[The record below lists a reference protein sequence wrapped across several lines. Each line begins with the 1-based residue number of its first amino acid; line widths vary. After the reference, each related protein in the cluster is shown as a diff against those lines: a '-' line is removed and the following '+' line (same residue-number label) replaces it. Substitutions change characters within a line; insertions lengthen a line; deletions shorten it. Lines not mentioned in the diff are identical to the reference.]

1 MRCVVLSLLVLGL
14 VGGASA
20 GKIGVW
26 EFDDSCPADD
36 GTGTY
41 SGKCTGSTALNT
53 NYGVFGDAYEFTG
66 DGDVYM
72 SNNSEF
78 SWMQNGK
85 HATVTMWVRPQTESV
100 TEKIVA
106 KQGEWALQL
115 TEGSA
120 GDGKKTLDLVIWS
133 GSTGSLASDTV
144 PLDEWTFLAF
154 RFDENIDVEALKDG
168 SNSIG
173 TVSVESQSSTHP
185 FSVGSRHNSAGS
197 YDNFDGFI
205 DATRVYDRLLT
216 GSEIDT
222 LYNQN
227 SLNNPPQFNSTS
239 VSPDPPLIGKNVSAS
254 FSVSD
259 SDGSVSEVLVEVFES
274 GTEVASRTQSYS
286 SSSVSDTFSDLY
298 NINDANYTFYYTVTD
313 NDGAQSVTTIERQA
327 EEPPDS
333 TPPNISYNPDT
344 TDSGTHSQSWIF
356 ANYSASDNEN
366 IGQVLSELGS
376 SNTTVTN
383 SANGN
388 YWINHTG
395 LSDGTYS
402 LQGWA
407 NDTAANWNS
416 TGARSITLDTTP
428 PTTSDN
434 YSKSGW
440 QDLSEVSVE
449 LTATDSAS
457 SVANLTYSVDGG
469 TESTVNDNKTS
480 LTISGDGN
488 HTIDFYA
495 FDSKGNKEAV
505 QTEYVALDTQSPT
518 LSSNASDGWKKK
530 DSEAVGI
537 TASDSLS
544 GPSQTSYRIN
554 GGTWTISSGGSATAS
569 PSGNGNHTIEFNAT
583 DGAGNTASIVTDYS
597 ALDTEVPST
606 SLNDTVTTWLSE
618 ATRAVAAEAV
628 DSYSGVGRI
637 SYRVDGGSWSTE
649 SGTPASFNVSGDG
662 NHTVEFN
669 ATDNVGNTESVATN
683 YVELDDTAPSQVSIG
698 TPENVTYQD
707 QTTIDLNATG
717 SDATSGIGTW
727 YYSKDGG
734 SYQQFTPNTS
744 LTYTDGQH
752 TVEVRAQD
760 RASNNASTS
769 VSFYV
774 NVTLANGYVKTVPP
788 GKAVSLRS
796 DPSRNLSKFSNAVE
810 GVQDI
815 VFGDGLGSNL
825 SAQLRVNISEANVT
839 ADNLVF
845 ETNRTEAKSVVH
857 NTSSVAN
864 LKQKSLLIPRIENT
878 GKVHICPGAENLSSI
893 GLNCSNGYNISSGET
908 VNGVSLSEASISG
921 QDYYEAE
928 GINGTGGVEVAAAS
942 SSGGGGEGSG
952 GSDDS
957 SQNASVVFST
967 PRFELLP
974 GTEVSETVRITNREP
989 KKNTVDVSVP
999 DTPSCKPV
1007 KLREGLN
1014 TGGFAQKAS
1023 YTLEPNQ
1030 TVSTA
1035 VQLAMPENASTGF
1048 ECTLDAEASQGKA
1061 DEFTVVVEKQSNPL
1075 AFLDNG
1081 WPISFCRDVSL
1092 DTLETG
1098 RCENEVVEKFT
1109 VGHALLLGFL
1119 SAAAI
1124 FLYRVT

>member
-1 MRCVVLSLLVLGL
+1 MLRWHPVLRKIRFLVVSLLIIGL
-14 VGGASA
+14 VGGVSA
-20 GKIGVW
+20 EQIEGFEDGDISEYSGDTGC
-26 EFDDSCPADD
+26 FDVQNS
-36 GTGTY
+36 TVFKGTY
-41 SGKCTGSTALNT
+41 ALKGNDNGCSATYPTISRSDISISADEIRIKMRSDNVQNT
-53 NYGVFGDAYEFTG
+53 ISWIPG
-66 DGDVYM
+66 DGSGNKLWYLRIENGVVKTINAQSTSA
-72 SNNSEF
+72 SN
-78 SWMQNGK
+78 
-85 HATVTMWVRPQTESV
+85 
-100 TEKIVA
+100 
-106 KQGEWALQL
+106 
-115 TEGSA
+115 
-120 GDGKKTLDLVIWS
+120 
-133 GSTGSLASDTV
+133 DTWH
-144 PLDEWTFLAF
+144 EIAF
-154 RFDENIDVEALKDG
+154 KNIDFSAETYDFYVDG
-168 SNSIG
+168 QEVDSGVSFFDSGISSI
-173 TVSVESQSSTHP
+173 
-185 FSVGSRHNSAGS
+185 
-197 YDNFDGFI
+197 DNFQM
-205 DATRVYDRLLT
+205 
-216 GSEIDT
+216 EIQDDNVNG
-222 LYNQN
+222 YWDEIGKSPFNKA
-227 SLNNPPQFNSTS
+227 PQFNSTS
-239 VSPDPPLIGKNVSAS
+239 ISPDPPLIGENVSAS
-254 FSVSD
+254 FNVSD
-259 SDGSVSEVLVEVFES
+259 SDGNVSEVLVEVFES
-274 GTEVASRTQSYS
+274 GSEVANRTQSYS

-313 NDGAQSVTTIERQA
+313 NDGAQSVTTIERQV

-333 TPPNISYNPDT
+333 APPNISYNPDAT
-344 TDSGTHSQSWIF
+344 NSGTYSRDWIF
-356 ANYSASDNEN
+356 ANYSASDNKN
-366 IGQVLSELGS
+366 IGQVLSELGN
-376 SNTTVTN
+376 SNTTATN
-383 SANGN
+383 SVNEN

-407 NDTAANWNS
+407 NDTAGNWNS
-416 TGARSITLDTTP
+416 TSTRSINLDTTA

-434 YSKSGW
+434 WTSG
-440 QDLSEVSVE
+440 QYVSQSSVSVE
-449 LTATDSAS
+449 LTATDSTG
-457 SVANLTYSVDGG
+457 VANISYRVDGVTYT
-469 TESTVNDNKTS
+469 TESSSSATVS
-480 LTISGDGN
+480 ISGDGN
-488 HTIDFYA
+488 RTLEYYA
-495 FDSKGNKEAV
+495 FDSAGNKEV
-505 QTEYVALDTQSPT
+505 VRTEYVALDTQAPT

-544 GPSQTSYRIN
+544 GPSQTSYRID
-554 GGTWTISSGGSATAS
+554 GGTWTTNTGGSATAS
-569 PSGNGNHTIEFNAT
+569 VSGDGNHTIEFNAT
-583 DGAGNTASIVTDYS
+583 DSAGNTASIVTDYS

-606 SLNDTVTTWLSE
+606 SLNDTTTTWLSQP
-618 ATRAVAAEAV
+618 TRTVAAEAV

-637 SYRVDGGSWSTE
+637 SYRVDGGSWSTA
-649 SGTPASFNVSGDG
+649 SGTPASFSVSGDG

-669 ATDNVGNTESVATN
+669 ATDKVGNTESVVTN
-683 YVELDDTAPSQVSIG
+683 YVELDDTAPGRVSIG
-698 TPENVTYQD
+698 TPDNLTYQD

-744 LTYTDGQH
+744 LTYAEGQH
-752 TVEVRAQD
+752 TVEVKAQD

-774 NVTLANGYVKTVPP
+774 NLTLANGYVKSLPS

-796 DPSRNLSKFSNAVE
+796 DPSQNLSKFSNAVE

-825 SAQLRVNISEANVT
+825 STQLRINVSTANVT

-845 ETNRTEAKSVVH
+845 DTNRTEAKSVVH

-908 VNGVSLSEASISG
+908 VNGVSLSEASISS

-928 GINGTGGVEVAAAS
+928 GINGTGGIEVAAAS
-942 SSGGGGEGSG
+942 SSGGGGGGSG
-952 GSDDS
+952 SGSPDDS

-967 PRFELLP
+967 PRLELLP
-974 GTEVSETVRITNREP
+974 GTKVSETVRITNRGSE
-989 KKNTVDVSVP
+989 KNTVDVSVP

-1035 VQLAMPENASTGF
+1035 VQVAMPENASTGF
-1048 ECTLDAEASQGKA
+1048 ECMLDVEASQGQA
-1061 DEFTVVVEKQSNPL
+1061 GEFRVVVEKQSNPL

-1092 DTLETG
+1092 DTLEAG
-1098 RCENEVVEKFT
+1098 KCENEVVEKFT
-1109 VGHALLLGFL
+1109 VGHALLIGFF
-1119 SAAAI
+1119 SAAAV